1 MTKRKSLNQ
10 SNRINRLRMTQA
22 LSVCAAW
29 LTLPACTPARPEAQ
43 GNVQTFTPGSAV
55 TMRDAAAAVEAPV
68 VQAGVLSTDD
78 WTFATAQG
86 KVLRTANY
94 RIYTTVE
101 NPVLR
106 ARLASYLEH
115 GLVHYRTALGPLPAP
130 TQRLDTY
137 LMKNR
142 PQWEAVTKQLMAEQ
156 AEMLLKIPRGGYAS
170 RGIGVFYDIGI
181 FDTLAIAG
189 HEGWHQYTQRVFKD
203 QLPVWLEEGVATFM
217 EGHRWEG
224 NTPVFR
230 QWANV
235 QRFDQL
241 RTAADKRG
249 LLPLEDLL
257 DSRPQDFLDQSDDR
271 VLTFYAQIWALVH
284 FLNEGENGK
293 YRASLRALLNDAAMG
308 NLNQA
313 LRAKLGDRAASS
325 ALVQRTGPGVF
336 LAYFNEDISAAS
348 SEYAA
353 FVQSI
358 VATGSRGPIVEGL
371 SPVPQSA
378 NNP

>member
-1 MTKRKSLNQ
+1 MQSSTTRLLPRVLTACAVCSLC
-10 SNRINRLRMTQA
+10 L
-22 LSVCAAW
+22 
-29 LTLPACTPARPEAQ
+29 LPLGCTPPRPKNN
-43 GNVQTFTPGSAV
+43 GPVQTMHAGAATSVPV
-55 TMRDAAAAVEAPV
+55 TETAAAADAPV
-68 VQAGVLSTDD
+68 LQAEVLSTDK
-78 WTFATAQG
+78 WTFATAEG
-86 KVLRTANY
+86 HIIRTANY
-94 RIYTTVE
+94 RVYTTVE

-106 ARLASYLEH
+106 NRLATYLEH

-142 PQWEAVTKQLMAEQ
+142 PQWEAVTKQLMGEQ
-156 AEMLLKIPRGGYAS
+156 AEMLIKIPRGGYAS

-181 FDTLAIAG
+181 FDTLAISG
-189 HEGWHQYTQRVFKD
+189 HEGWHQYTQRVFKE

-224 NTPVFR
+224 NTPSFR
-230 QWANV
+230 PWSNV

-241 RTAADKRG
+241 RTAADKNG

-271 VLTFYAQIWALVH
+271 VLTFYSQIWALVH

-293 YRASLRALLNDAAMG
+293 YRASLRVLLGDAAAG
-308 NLNQA
+308 RINES
-313 LRAKLGDRAASS
+313 LRSRLGERAASS

-336 LAYFNEDISAAS
+336 LAYFNEDLSAAS

-353 FVQSI
+353 FLQQL
-358 VATGSRGPIVEGL
+358 VATGSRGPIVEGR
-371 SPVPQSA
+371 SPI
-378 NNP
+378 NPLADNP

>member
-1 MTKRKSLNQ
+1 M
-10 SNRINRLRMTQA
+10 
-22 LSVCAAW
+22 
-29 LTLPACTPARPEAQ
+29 PAGAST
-43 GNVQTFTPGSAV
+43 SI
-55 TMRDAAAAVEAPV
+55 TMGEAAAVSEAPILR
-68 VQAGVLSTDD
+68 AEVLSTDK
-78 WTFATAQG
+78 WTFATAEG
-86 KVLRTANY
+86 HVIRTANY

-106 ARLASYLEH
+106 GRLATYLEH

-142 PQWEAVTKQLMAEQ
+142 PQWEAVTKQLMGEQ
-156 AEMLLKIPRGGYAS
+156 AELLLKIPRGGYAS

-181 FDTLAIAG
+181 FDTLAISG
-189 HEGWHQYTQRVFKD
+189 HEGWHQYTQRVFKE

-224 NTPVFR
+224 NTPAFR
-230 QWANV
+230 PWSNV

-241 RTAADKRG
+241 RTAADKGG

-271 VLTFYAQIWALVH
+271 VLTFYSQIWALVH
-284 FLNEGENGK
+284 FLNEGESGK
-293 YRASLRALLNDAAMG
+293 YRASLRVLLNDAATG
-308 NLNQA
+308 QLNES
-313 LRAKLGDRAASS
+313 LRTRLGDRAASS

-336 LAYFNEDISAAS
+336 LAYFNEDLAAAS

-353 FVQSI
+353 FLQQL
-358 VATGSRGPIVEGL
+358 VATGSRGPIVEGR
-371 SPVPQSA
+371 SPITPLA
-378 NNP
+378 DNP